1 MENSPSF
8 NMRFDVCS
16 IEDKKNVLYNFPEL
30 KGRIGVFLG
39 KVSRYNR
46 SLKKDLWFYR
56 VLCTGGK
63 TIKLIKNDL
72 EVINES

>member
-1 MENSPSF
+1 MQPKTGDLVRVVS
-8 NMRFDVCS
+8 C
-16 IEDKKNVLYNFPEL
+16 YNFPEL